1 MLLVGDGKPYW
12 GTEILLHVDHN
23 QRRLVIFCGHV
34 FRVLCKINIQ
44 SKLSKIVAL
53 ECRRRA
59 SRSADAIRSIT
70 DKISSYL
77 FSLRKRFNIKMLPYR
92 IHNKLFNSREAL
104 STDRMYAI
112 NMLLG

>member
-23 QRRLVIFCGHV
+23 QRGLVIFCGHV
-34 FRVLCKINIQ
+34 FRVLYKINIQ
-44 SKLSKIVAL
+44 SKLSKIVAV
-53 ECRRRA
+53 EYRRRA

-77 FSLRKRFNIKMLPYR
+77 FFNIKMLPYR

-104 STDRMYAI
+104 STVRVYAI
-112 NMLLG
+112 NIILG